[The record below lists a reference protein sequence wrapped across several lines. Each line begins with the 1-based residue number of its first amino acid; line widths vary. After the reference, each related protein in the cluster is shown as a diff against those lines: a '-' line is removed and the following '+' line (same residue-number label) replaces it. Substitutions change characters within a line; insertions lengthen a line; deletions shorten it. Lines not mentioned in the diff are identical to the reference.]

1 MIVLDE
7 KNIILD
13 CDAQDWEQVIRIAGA
28 RLRENGY
35 IDDAYIEAIIE
46 REKEYPTGL
55 PTDDVITALP
65 HANSGAVYKT
75 GVCVV
80 RLAHPVDF
88 RNMGDP
94 EETLPVEMA
103 FVLANASGPDA
114 HLEDLQELMD
124 CFTRVGLLADLKRA
138 QSVAAF
144 QEVFAAREQ
153 YPEA

>member
-1 MIVLDE
+1 MVVLE
-7 KNIILD
+7 PENIILD

-46 REKEYPTGL
+46 REKQYPTGL

-75 GVCVV
+75 GVCAV
-80 RLAHPVDF
+80 RLSHPVDF

-94 EETLPVEMA
+94 DEILPVELA

-124 CFTRVGLLADLKRA
+124 CFTRVGLLADLKAAESVQAFRA
-138 QSVAAF
+138 IF
-144 QEVFAAREQ
+144 TAREQ